1 MLLEKLSARFK
12 YSCFL
17 NIVEEPELNLYP
29 ISQKEILFELLRSTN
44 DVADNKLIITTHSP
58 YLINYLTLVIK
69 ADQVKAKI
77 HRNENSQQMLKELS
91 DIVPLK
97 STIPPETV
105 SIYQINETGDI
116 HRLSDYNG
124 LPSDDNLLNQFLSG
138 SNDLFIQLMEI
149 EEKCR

>member
-58 YLINYLTLVIK
+58 YLINYLTLAIK